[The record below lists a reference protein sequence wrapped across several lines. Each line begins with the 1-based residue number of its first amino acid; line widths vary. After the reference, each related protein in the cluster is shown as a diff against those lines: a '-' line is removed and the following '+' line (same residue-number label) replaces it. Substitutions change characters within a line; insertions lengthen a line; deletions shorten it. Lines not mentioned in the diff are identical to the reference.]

1 MAPSK
6 LCLATLVALAASP
19 AGADEIRLK
28 FAPSHLHVLHRQLRS
43 YGFDCPRVK
52 DVFFLGE
59 KDGRNHMRVVC
70 EGVQAADLT
79 QIRMIVRG
87 SGQYRAE
94 PWIEQGT
101 GGTLAAAFAL
111 KSALE

>member
-1 MAPSK
+1 MLGAF
-6 LCLATLVALAASP
+6 AAS
-19 AGADEIRLK
+19 GACAEEIRLK
-28 FAPSHLHVLHRQLRS
+28 FAPSHLHILHRQLRS

-70 EGVQAADLT
+70 DGVQAADLT
-79 QIRMIVRG
+79 QIRMIVGG
-87 SGQYRAE
+87 SGHYRAE
-94 PWIEQGT
+94 PWIAQGA
-101 GGTLAAAFAL
+101 GTLAAAFAL